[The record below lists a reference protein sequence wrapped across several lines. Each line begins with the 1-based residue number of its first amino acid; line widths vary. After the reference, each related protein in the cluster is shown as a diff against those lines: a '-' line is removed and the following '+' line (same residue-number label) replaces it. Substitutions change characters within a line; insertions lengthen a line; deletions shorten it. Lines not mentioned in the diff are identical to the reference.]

1 MNAPVMLGIPT
12 IPPPAPRGVGNLR
25 GGGEVS
31 GRRPASARRHP
42 VAAQPWQ
49 CNHDDPRQAG
59 SGGC

>member
-25 GGGEVS
+25 GGEVS
-31 GRRPASARRHP
+31 GRRHP